1 MLKKLISLLL
11 CSLLLMG
18 GVTGIA
24 LAQPDSQASPS
35 AQASASPTPLPEFQ
49 NLSQGSITAPCAIL
63 IDTASGKVLFSKNAD
78 TKCYPA
84 SITKIMTCILALKNG
99 DLAEEIKVSNIVN
112 TIEAGSSN
120 CGLRPGETLTLEQL
134 LYGLML
140 NSGNDA
146 AAVIAEHFGGSIEGF
161 ADMMNAYAA
170 EIGMTNSHFVNPHG
184 LHDDNH
190 YTTPADMAKL
200 ARVGMS
206 IPKFR
211 EIVSTRISELPTNE
225 VVSDERPLVNG
236 NKLIDP
242 NSPYYYEYAIGV
254 KTGYTTKANHTLVAS
269 ASKDGVEVIAV
280 VMNDEKEGKWKGMKT
295 MFDYAFKY
303 YGALD
308 LQELY
313 AQSPLS
319 FVPENA
325 DTSDGSEGR
334 VQLKLVPDESTS
346 TVIVDTKQNIAQL
359 QNDPTAL
366 VLEPENDLATI
377 KAPITEG
384 QQITRYTYFKG
395 GDPVSVGT
403 LVAENAVNEEQTA
416 LPSLPDLTQE
426 DGKPSYL
433 TYALIA
439 LAVILLII
447 LILRIRKAR
456 RFRRK
461 NRRKR
466 VVVYRRKKR

>member
-1 MLKKLISLLL
+1 
-11 CSLLLMG
+11 
-18 GVTGIA
+18 
-24 LAQPDSQASPS
+24 
-35 AQASASPTPLPEFQ
+35 
-49 NLSQGSITAPCAIL
+49 
-63 IDTASGKVLFSKNAD
+63 
-78 TKCYPA
+78 
-84 SITKIMTCILALKNG
+84 
-99 DLAEEIKVSNIVN
+99 
-112 TIEAGSSN
+112 
-120 CGLRPGETLTLEQL
+120 
-134 LYGLML
+134 
-140 NSGNDA
+140 
-146 AAVIAEHFGGSIEGF
+146 
-161 ADMMNAYAA
+161 
-170 EIGMTNSHFVNPHG
+170 
-184 LHDDNH
+184 
-190 YTTPADMAKL
+190 
-200 ARVGMS
+200 
-206 IPKFR
+206 
-211 EIVSTRISELPTNE
+211 
-225 VVSDERPLVNG
+225 
-236 NKLIDP
+236 
-242 NSPYYYEYAIGV
+242 
-254 KTGYTTKANHTLVAS
+254 
-269 ASKDGVEVIAV
+269 
-280 VMNDEKEGKWKGMKT
+280 MNDEKEGKWKGMKT

-325 DTSDGSEGR
+325 DTSDDSEGR

-384 QQITRYTYFKG
+384 QQITRYTGFKG
-395 GDPVSVGT
+395 DDPVSVGT